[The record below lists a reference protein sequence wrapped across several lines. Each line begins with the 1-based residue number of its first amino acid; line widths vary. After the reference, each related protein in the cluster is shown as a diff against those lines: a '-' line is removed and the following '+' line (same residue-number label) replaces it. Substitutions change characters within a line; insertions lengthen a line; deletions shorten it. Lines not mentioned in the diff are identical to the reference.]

1 MMVVGE
7 GRGGGG
13 GGGGG
18 RVRGVGDWLRKRCQV
33 CRCSISKY
41 TCAPYMELNQIY
53 PLFKMV
59 DTNLKLI
66 SQLKFIPAA
75 S

>member
-1 MMVVGE
+1 MMVGE
-7 GRGGGG
+7 KGGEE
-13 GGGGG
+13 
-18 RVRGVGDWLRKRCQV
+18 RVRGVGNWLSKRCQV

-41 TCAPYMELNQIY
+41 TCAPYMGLNQIY

-59 DTNLKLI
+59 NHNLKLI
-66 SQLKFIPAA
+66 SQLKFTSAA